1 MIRGQAPN
9 SKIYIFSLTMKYH
22 RKDRFLIYF
31 ICTFQVAAI
40 FFMDQSTNMQ
50 SIPSYRCNLS
60 FLLESKHSHLHS
72 QFIVNTA
79 LCLCCAF

>member
-50 SIPSYRCNLS
+50 SIPS
-60 FLLESKHSHLHS
+60 
-72 QFIVNTA
+72 
-79 LCLCCAF
+79 